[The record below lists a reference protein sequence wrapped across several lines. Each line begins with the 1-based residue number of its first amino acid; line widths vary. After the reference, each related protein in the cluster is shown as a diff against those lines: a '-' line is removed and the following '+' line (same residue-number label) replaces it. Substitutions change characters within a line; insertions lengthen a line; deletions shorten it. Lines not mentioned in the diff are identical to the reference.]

1 MQATAAIPQVPK
13 LINTSPPVDL
23 SDSPVLVNQAASRR
37 DNRSALLRAL
47 WIGGV
52 LLFYLVASAWQLGL
66 PGLHYDEAREAGQ
79 NAMELLTGA
88 PVTAFRD
95 ATVSLF
101 GVQLP
106 LMVQDYIGALNVYLA
121 LPLLALSGIGVP
133 NLRVLGILTGLATL
147 LLLERT
153 VSTWGE
159 THTGQ
164 RRRRHVP
171 LSAGGLIAVT
181 LAATSPSFIFWSR
194 QGIFVTNLAQPFVL
208 LCIWQG
214 LRWLWWGERRALW
227 LAALAAGLALYA
239 KLLAVW
245 VIAPFALLMLAAWL
259 AARRKEGAPRL
270 TLADLL
276 IAAALFLLP
285 LLPLLLFNLQT
296 GGTWAT
302 MSGNAATSYYGVN
315 NRDLWANLL
324 VRLPQIGV
332 SLEGSQFWY
341 LGAIYANRLA
351 PWIALG
357 CVAGGLLAH
366 WRMVGPALLLV
377 ALVVLCS
384 IFTVSDLFITHYALL
399 LPLFAGLAGSG
410 AAALLARAGRLHP
423 RPRRLLEGL
432 VIIAVVG
439 WSVAGALA
447 VARYHV
453 ALAQSGGL
461 ADHSDGSYDLAYAL
475 RYNGMGAPIALD
487 WGMDATVRYL
497 SQGTVTPIEIF
508 GYTSP
513 AAPDDGLAAR
523 LAPYLDNGQNIY
535 LLHAPGQEVFRGR
548 RAVLE
553 QQAAAKGLHME
564 LIDQFSQRDGTPLYE
579 IWRAAP

>member
-1 MQATAAIPQVPK
+1 VPK

-181 LAATSPSFIFWSR
+181 LAATSPSFVFWSR

-227 LAALAAGLALYA
+227 LAHLGETHGL
-239 KLLAVW
+239 
-245 VIAPFALLMLAAWL
+245 
-259 AARRKEGAPRL
+259 E
-270 TLADLL
+270 
-276 IAAALFLLP
+276 AAALNRLAAACDLA
-285 LLPLLLFNLQT
+285 
-296 GGTWAT
+296 GGHIR
-302 MSGNAATSYYGVN
+302 NVVLAAAALARQ
-315 NRDLWANLL
+315 RDSALDELAL
-324 VRLPQIGV
+324 
-332 SLEGSQFWY
+332 
-341 LGAIYANRLA
+341 LGAIAAEYRK
-351 PWIALG
+351 LG
-357 CVAGGLLAH
+357 K
-366 WRMVGPALLLV
+366 P
-377 ALVVLCS
+377 
-384 IFTVSDLFITHYALL
+384 
-399 LPLFAGLAGSG
+399 LPSAMAWSG
-410 AAALLARAGRLHP
+410 
-423 RPRRLLEGL
+423 
-432 VIIAVVG
+432 
-439 WSVAGALA
+439 
-447 VARYHV
+447 
-453 ALAQSGGL
+453 
-461 ADHSDGSYDLAYAL
+461 
-475 RYNGMGAPIALD
+475 
-487 WGMDATVRYL
+487 
-497 SQGTVTPIEIF
+497 
-508 GYTSP
+508 
-513 AAPDDGLAAR
+513 
-523 LAPYLDNGQNIY
+523 
-535 LLHAPGQEVFRGR
+535 
-548 RAVLE
+548 
-553 QQAAAKGLHME
+553 
-564 LIDQFSQRDGTPLYE
+564 
-579 IWRAAP
+579 